1 MTSQEQTTTEE
12 ETYVLSLPKPRKV
25 LFLDID
31 DVLNNSKT
39 KTRCGTWLGVDPK
52 LTRRFVDWWRKN
64 PDVGIVLSSTW
75 RKDSSMWSHLNAAGI
90 YWFDVTEN
98 SMGRYSREEEI
109 MLWLDNNDVDT
120 YVVLDDIPMKT
131 LRAVRTD
138 GRLGLTEEHT
148 KRLTELF
155 S

>member
-1 MTSQEQTTTEE
+1 
-12 ETYVLSLPKPRKV
+12 
-25 LFLDID
+25 
-31 DVLNNSKT
+31 
-39 KTRCGTWLGVDPK
+39 
-52 LTRRFVDWWRKN
+52 
-64 PDVGIVLSSTW
+64 
-75 RKDSSMWSHLNAAGI
+75 MWSHLNAAGI

-98 SMGRYSREEEI
+98 SMGRLSREEEI